1 MIDNVG
7 YTPLVKGGAMVTRLI
22 VLGLLS
28 MQPMSGYAIQ
38 HYLQLNQTEQWA
50 GILPGSIYHALKR
63 LAVEGLVTL
72 KSTEQTGNRTKAIYA
87 ITEAGTAEFHRLLRE
102 AWSTPGLHF
111 PVALYAAANFLDA
124 LPRGEVL
131 SAIERHIAALEA
143 ELDVWNAGETAK
155 LANLPPQLR
164 EYVRLSFANG
174 REHIETDIRLLHAL
188 RELLPTI
195 PRLDVRLP
203 AFDDSAGNDTTSEK
217 EATS

>member
-7 YTPLVKGGAMVTRLI
+7 YTPLRKDGAMVTRLI

-63 LAVEGLVTL
+63 LAAEELVTL
-72 KSTEQTGNRTKAIYA
+72 HSTEQTGNRTKAIYA
-87 ITEAGTAEFHRLLRE
+87 ITPAGTAELHRLLRQ
-102 AWSTPGLHF
+102 AWGTPGLHF
-111 PVALYAAANFLDA
+111 PVALYAAATFLDA
-124 LPRGEVL
+124 LPRAEVL
-131 SAIERHIAALEA
+131 SAIERHITALGA

-155 LANLPPQLR
+155 LANLPPQLL

-174 REHIETDIRLLHAL
+174 REHIEADIRLLHAL

-195 PRLDVRLP
+195 PRLNVPLP
-203 AFDDSAGNDTTSEK
+203 TFDDTPGDDASKKETTS
-217 EATS
+217 